1 MHVHHKSGSP
11 QNNNN
16 KTIKSYI
23 FFLLLMEGGV
33 FVFAV
38 HDDGGKDGFELGNLA
53 PSQTQQDVF
62 FSSFSFFFKITFIF
76 LHWSRV
82 KLPR

>member
-1 MHVHHKSGSP
+1 
-11 QNNNN
+11 
-16 KTIKSYI
+16 
-23 FFLLLMEGGV
+23 MEGGV

-62 FSSFSFFFKITFIF
+62 FFFFFFF
-76 LHWSRV
+76 LR
-82 KLPR
+82 